1 MHTRDA
7 DTNTN
12 RSQPPTTP
20 PTPRSSGPVRCVSRA
35 PASLSSQRIIK
46 SLTLLLSLSPLRSLQ
61 SLPHTHV
68 STPAHHH
75 HRSQPHKPATPRDL
89 TDLRGAP
96 LGGGE
101 LSQVDHALGVAPLV
115 IVPRHHLD
123 QVVAHH
129 HGERGVDGGGDVG
142 AQEVAGHQGLV
153 AHGEDALHGAGGG
166 LAEGVVDLLRR
177 GLLLHLDAH
186 VHHGHVGGGHAQ
198 RDAVELA
205 LELGEDEGHRLGGA
219 GGGGHDVEGGGA
231 GAAEVAVGRVEDALV
246 ARVGVGGGH
255 EPLDDAELR
264 VDHLDEGR
272 QAVGGAGRVGD
283 DLVAVLVVV
292 VVDAHDVRGDVVA
305 LGRRRDDHLLGAR
318 LQVLGRARGVNEH
331 PGALDHQLHAQL
343 LPGQLG
349 GVAARHDL
357 DHLAVDGDVRVV
369 HHLHHGVERAEDGV
383 VLHQVGRLLDTA
395 GVVDGDDV
403 QVGGL
408 APVPAAQE
416 VAPDAPEA
424 VDGHLHLRLGD
435 GVDGGSLDDGD
446 GVATGL
452 ESCGRAAEL
461 DLEGRG
467 GLGKGGHF
475 SSGVEL
481 GGAGRWL
488 GA

>member
-205 LELGEDEGHRLGGA
+205 LELGKDEGDRLGSA
-219 GGGGHDVEGGGA
+219 GGGGDDIEGSGA
-231 GAAEVAVGRVEDALV
+231 GAAEVAVGRIQDALV
-246 ARVGVGGGH
+246 TGVRVAGGH
-255 EPLDDAELR
+255 GALDNAEL
-264 VDHLDEGR
+264 VVQHLGEGR
-272 QAVGGAGRVGD
+272 EAVGGARGVGHD
-283 DLVAVLVVV
+283 VGGGVVLVRVHAN
-292 VVDAHDVRGDVVA
+292 DIGGDVVA
-305 LGRRRDDHLLGAR
+305 LGGGGDNHLLGAS
-318 LQVLGRARGVNEH
+318 LDVLAGARAVQEH
-331 PGALDHQLHAQL
+331 AGALNDDVDAHL
-343 LPGQLG
+343 LPGQVH
-349 GVAARHDL
+349 GVAVRHNL
-357 DHLAVDGDVRVV
+357 DDVAVHGDGGIVN
-369 HHLHHGVERAEDGV
+369 HLHVGVKGAEDGV
-383 VLHQVGRLLDTA
+383 VL
-395 GVVDGDDV
+395 
-403 QVGGL
+403 
-408 APVPAAQE
+408 E
-416 VAPDAPEA
+416 
-424 VDGHLHLRLGD
+424 
-435 GVDGGSLDDGD
+435 
-446 GVATGL
+446 
-452 ESCGRAAEL
+452 
-461 DLEGRG
+461 
-467 GLGKGGHF
+467 
-475 SSGVEL
+475 
-481 GGAGRWL
+481 
-488 GA
+488 